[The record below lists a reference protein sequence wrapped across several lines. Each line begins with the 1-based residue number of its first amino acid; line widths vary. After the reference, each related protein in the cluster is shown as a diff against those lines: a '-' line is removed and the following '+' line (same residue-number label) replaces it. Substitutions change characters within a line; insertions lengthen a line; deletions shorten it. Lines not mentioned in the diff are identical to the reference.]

1 MHRPSPTPRSR
12 PARSSKSN
20 NIMYDKRVVRGSTY
34 AMPVIPPVSARR
46 DAAIAS
52 LPTPPTPLPRRLTQ
66 STVLVRPFPQ
76 SVAIEQNRD
85 KKDREQRTQR
95 ALNASRRA
103 ADEERAALSR
113 TPPPVAGRRHAE
125 ANTEV
130 FLEVL
135 SDRAPEEEAGVQ
147 TDAHIDR
154 PPEPVFV
161 PQPVSPAA
169 KPARPPK
176 PRSTH
181 RPSPVLDSSDPTPR
195 SPASTRRRRS
205 RPATSSTLTS
215 R

>member
-1 MHRPSPTPRSR
+1 
-12 PARSSKSN
+12 
-20 NIMYDKRVVRGSTY
+20 MYDKRVVRGSTY

-169 KPARPPK
+169 KPARNRGPL
-176 PRSTH
+176 T
-181 RPSPVLDSSDPTPR
+181 VLPLFSIPPTPR
-195 SPASTRRRRS
+195 PAVRRRLGDADRGR
-205 RPATSSTLTS
+205 RPL
-215 R
+215 RL